1 MARIPKPRLYKN
13 DERLIKGV
21 VKIKVTVCKNSKFG
35 TSVCPSAATNDLL
48 DELPQPAMKFSTVR
62 ALHFLFALSTL
73 EVSTELQDF
82 VDNIVSEVL

>member
-1 MARIPKPRLYKN
+1 MN

-48 DELPQPAMKFSTVR
+48 DELPQPGMKLSTVG
-62 ALHFLFALSTL
+62 ALHFLFALSAL
-73 EVSTELQDF
+73 GVSTEVKDF
-82 VDNIVSEVL
+82 VGHVVSELL